1 MARGISLE
9 VSGSNVPN
17 PSPHCLPP
25 LTAFQVAV
33 RAEKQTCVAVNKQC
47 FPNLYILSVQAH
59 LRLHVIRRENAMR
72 IINENGYPATH
83 FLHWALA
90 CAPPWKTN

>member
-9 VSGSNVPN
+9 VSGSSVPN

-33 RAEKQTCVAVNKQC
+33 RAEKQTSVAVNEQC

-59 LRLHVIRRENAMR
+59 LRLHVIRRENASQN

-83 FLHWALA
+83 FFALGSGM
-90 CAPPWKTN
+90 CPTLEN